1 MVKIH
6 YGHATVNG
14 DESQTDHCIVSDMG
28 RLGK

>member
-14 DESQTDHCIVSDMG
+14 DENQIDHCIASDMG
-28 RLGK
+28 RPGK